1 MNREMQMVSLK
12 QEASADLAATR
23 RFFDRT
29 TSVLTEA
36 DAGFRATPETM
47 SVVEMVAHVAQ
58 TLDWLRVGGFE
69 DRWRTDWEVMVAEA
83 ARVESLGAARQWLA
97 EAWDR
102 LRAAVDAAPE
112 EKLAEPM
119 GDNPFFP
126 GRPRYAVVKSA
137 VDHTGHHRGALGV
150 YARLLG
156 KVPPMVYGEG

>member
-1 MNREMQMVSLK
+1 MKMERISLK

-36 DAGFRATPETM
+36 DSGFRATPETM
-47 SVVEMVAHVAQ
+47 TVTEMVAHVAQ

-69 DRWRTDWEVMVAEA
+69 DRWRSDWEAMIAESS
-83 ARVESLGAARQWLA
+83 RVDSLAAARQWLA
-97 EAWDR
+97 EAWER
-102 LRAAVDAAPE
+102 LRAAVEAASE

-119 GDNPFFP
+119 PDNPFFP
-126 GRPRYAVVKSA
+126 GRPRYAVVKSV

>member
-1 MNREMQMVSLK
+1 MKMERISLK

-36 DAGFRATPETM
+36 DSGFRATPETM
-47 SVVEMVAHVAQ
+47 TVTEMVAHVAQ

-69 DRWRTDWEVMVAEA
+69 DRWRSDWETMVAETSRVDSLAA
-83 ARVESLGAARQWLA
+83 ARKWLA
-97 EAWDR
+97 EAWER
-102 LRAAVDAAPE
+102 LRAAVEAAPE

-119 GDNPFFP
+119 ADNPFFP